1 MNIFGGGFTAP
12 PGNSCKLRPAGT
24 APLQGQPQG
33 AVPIATPGGFPA
45 QQQTQ
50 PMRQL
55 GVVPAAPTVSAPP
68 AAPTRQ
74 STQVNTPFG
83 PKSVPVM
90 KKGEAPCPICRG

>member
-24 APLQGQPQG
+24 VPLQGQPQG
-33 AVPIATPGGFPA
+33 SVPVHAPGMF
-45 QQQTQ
+45 QNQQTQ

-55 GVVPAAPTVSAPP
+55 GVVPAAPTVTAPP
-68 AAPTRQ
+68 AAPQGQ